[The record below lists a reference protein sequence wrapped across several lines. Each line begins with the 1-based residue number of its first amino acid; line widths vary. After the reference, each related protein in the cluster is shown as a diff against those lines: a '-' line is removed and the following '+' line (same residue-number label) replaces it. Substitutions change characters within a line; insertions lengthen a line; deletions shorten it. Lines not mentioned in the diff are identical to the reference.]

1 MSKIKSV
8 QTSKDNEFTQIAG
21 LSVAKFKVP
30 ETAVFSRTKNTL
42 FKRITL
48 SPKSGKNTID
58 STLPFEAFTI
68 LRTSYKKQERE
79 MRQLVSIAP
88 STLTRRKREKRLT
101 STESD
106 RILRYALIKD
116 AAMSLFEENEDED
129 EDEDEALSWLN
140 TELVLLDNKSPLEHA
155 KSELGAKDVEKVINR
170 IRYGVFS

>member
-30 ETAVFSRTKNTL
+30 GTAAFSRTKNTL

-116 AAMSLFEENEDED
+116 AAMSLFEENEDE
-129 EDEDEALSWLN
+129 ALSWLN
-140 TELVLLDNKSPLEHA
+140 TALVLLDNKSPLEHA

-170 IRYGVFS
+170 IRHGVFS

>member
-116 AAMSLFEENEDED
+116 AAMSLFEENEDE
-129 EDEDEALSWLN
+129 ALSWLN
-140 TELVLLDNKSPLEHA
+140 TALVLLDNKSPLEHA

-170 IRYGVFS
+170 IRHGVFS